1 MDKKRINL
9 PVMGEQTAPPPP
21 RAADLAVD
29 APLIERVIAVLKT
42 IYDPEIPVDIHG
54 LGLIYELKID
64 PPGEVAIKMT
74 LTSPGC
80 PVAMSLVG
88 EVQSKVAA
96 LPGVTKATVD
106 LIWDP
111 PWDRSRMSEEAALML
126 GLD

>member
-1 MDKKRINL
+1 MDNKRIQL
-9 PVMGEQTAPPPP
+9 PVTGEQPAPTRTVDVPP
-21 RAADLAVD
+21 D
-29 APLIERVIAVLKT
+29 APLRERVIAALKT
-42 IYDPEIPVDIHG
+42 VYDPEIPVDIYD

-64 PPGEVAIKMT
+64 AAGEVALKMT

-88 EVQSKVAA
+88 EVQQKVAA

-106 LIWDP
+106 LVWDP
-111 PWDRSRMSEEAALML
+111 PWDRSRMSEEAALLL